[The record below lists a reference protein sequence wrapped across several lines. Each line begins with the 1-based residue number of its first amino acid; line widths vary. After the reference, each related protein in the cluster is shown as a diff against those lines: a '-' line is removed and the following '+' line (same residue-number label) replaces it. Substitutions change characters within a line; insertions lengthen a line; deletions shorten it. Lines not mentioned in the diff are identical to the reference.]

1 MLAHSLGAKDGTIRL
16 VASTEA
22 PSPAYNVRGG
32 DPYYFAGYRCSVGFS
47 VNGGFVSAGHCG
59 EPGTTTTNQQ
69 GVSQGVIQ
77 ARSFPTNDYG
87 WVATNFMWTPQPWV
101 ADYNNSNI
109 VVAGSQEASVGA
121 SLCRSGYT
129 TGWRCGTLKAKNVTV
144 VYADGPVYGLHQ
156 TDACADRGDSGGS
169 VLSGNQ
175 AQGVTSGIS
184 GSCTSSSSPK
194 TYYQPINPI
203 LSTYGLTLQTG
214 GSSRAFV
221 SRFNGK
227 CIDVP
232 GANFSEG
239 AQVQMW
245 QCNLTNAQQWTFVG
259 NTVRIGGK
267 CLDVSGAATANGTP
281 IQLWTCNGTAAQN
294 FTLNSAGELVSQ
306 LVSSNRGPRLPQ
318 SVAP

>member
-1 MLAHSLGAKDGTIRL
+1 MAHSRRERQ
-16 VASTEA
+16 S
-22 PSPAYNVRGG
+22 
-32 DPYYFAGYRCSVGFS
+32 
-47 VNGGFVSAGHCG
+47 
-59 EPGTTTTNQQ
+59 
-69 GVSQGVIQ
+69 
-77 ARSFPTNDYG
+77 
-87 WVATNFMWTPQPWV
+87 
-101 ADYNNSNI
+101 
-109 VVAGSQEASVGA
+109 
-121 SLCRSGYT
+121 
-129 TGWRCGTLKAKNVTV
+129 
-144 VYADGPVYGLHQ
+144 
-156 TDACADRGDSGGS
+156 DSGGS

-203 LSTYGLTLQTG
+203 LSTYGLTLRTG
-214 GSSRAFV
+214 GGSWAFV

-232 GANFSEG
+232 DANFFEG

-306 LVSSNRGPRLPQ
+306 LANKCVDIKDINPDSGAKLHLWDCLGISNQKWDYR
-318 SVAP
+318 